1 MRLDKF
7 LIYTLDISRTEAKKL
22 IKNKEISINGK
33 VVYSSNILITEED
46 VIIYNNQRLIY
57 EQYVYLMMN
66 KPSGY
71 ISSTQDREKT
81 VLDLVDKYKKYN
93 LFIVGRLDKDSE
105 GLLILT
111 NDGQLSHKLTN
122 PKSNIKK
129 KYYVEV
135 DGKFMEED
143 ILRFKEGVNIKLPN
157 NDLHRTLPS
166 ELEIIDTNKAYI
178 EIVEGKFHQ
187 IKLMCEEIGK
197 SVRYLKRI
205 SIGSLVLDDKLQL
218 GQYRHLNKEEI
229 QELITW

>member
-22 IKNKEISINGK
+22 IKNKEISLNGK
-33 VVYSSNILITEED
+33 VVFSSNILITEED

>member
-1 MRLDKF
+1 MRFDKF

>member
-1 MRLDKF
+1 M
-7 LIYTLDISRTEAKKL
+7 
-22 IKNKEISINGK
+22 
-33 VVYSSNILITEED
+33 
-46 VIIYNNQRLIY
+46 
-57 EQYVYLMMN
+57 
-66 KPSGY
+66 
-71 ISSTQDREKT
+71 
-81 VLDLVDKYKKYN
+81 
-93 LFIVGRLDKDSE
+93 LFRS
-105 GLLILT
+105 
-111 NDGQLSHKLTN
+111 KLTN

-229 QELITW
+229 QELIT

>member
-33 VVYSSNILITEED
+33 VVFSSNILITEED

-229 QELITW
+229 QELIT

>member
-33 VVYSSNILITEED
+33 IVYSSNILITEED